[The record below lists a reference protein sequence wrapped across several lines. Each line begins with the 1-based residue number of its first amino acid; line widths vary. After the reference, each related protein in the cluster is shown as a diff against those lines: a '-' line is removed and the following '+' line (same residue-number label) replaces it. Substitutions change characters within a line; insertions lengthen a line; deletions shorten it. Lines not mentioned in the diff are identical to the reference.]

1 MIEQIAQRLVGLRE
15 SVGLTPAEIAV
26 KCNVS
31 ATDYEQ
37 YESGKVDI
45 PVGFLCE
52 IAQIF
57 GIEPT
62 ALISGAEAH
71 VSTYF
76 VTRKGKGV
84 SVERSKA
91 YKYQDLASGF
101 KNAKSTPFIVTVE
114 PNDKPISLNSH
125 AGQEFNLML
134 RGKLLLEID
143 GKEIILEEGDSIYFD
158 ATKQHGMKALDNEKA
173 RFLAIII

>member
-91 YKYQDLASGF
+91 
-101 KNAKSTPFIVTVE
+101 
-114 PNDKPISLNSH
+114 
-125 AGQEFNLML
+125 
-134 RGKLLLEID
+134 
-143 GKEIILEEGDSIYFD
+143 
-158 ATKQHGMKALDNEKA
+158 
-173 RFLAIII
+173 